1 MRSYWRLNGGLGS
14 NMQVFQLL
22 ANSRAWQS
30 AWDVSQVVVKKGER
44 SRSANS
50 RADSADRRAGW
61 DVTTVANE
69 KGAMSKRASAASM
82 VNAEPLEM

>member
-1 MRSYWRLNGGLGS
+1 MGCVQGE
-14 NMQVFQLL
+14 
-22 ANSRAWQS
+22 
-30 AWDVSQVVVKKGER
+30 KGER

-82 VNAEPLEM
+82 VNAEPLEMGSKKRWKKGAEMGGGSKNE